1 MGTSLVERKQ
11 HDADLTVR
19 QLPLGLE
26 GPAHSFDSAAGAA
39 GHLLARRSVLDD
51 TLRRPPSMGA
61 TLLLRSPPIPAALMS
76 LSRKR
81 TSERFKNLLNMANL
95 EVDVCNVA
103 ADALERLAIRV
114 HALMFTDDIDLIR
127 GARQLPSGAATH
139 IVFVGESD
147 ELQESEALRAGAND
161 CMPSEARGEHF
172 WAHLTIARR
181 IADLAASLQLAL
193 RDNRMLSTVDEL
205 TRAGRRGFFEEQFPR
220 EVERAVRLRRPLALV
235 MCDIDHFKL
244 VNDRHGHQVGDEV
257 LKEFTARISGNLRLG
272 KDWVARLGGE
282 EFAVVFP
289 DTAAKEACLIAGR
302 LRERI
307 GCSGFEVAPERISI
321 TASFG
326 VCALEH
332 PAPVSLHGLAR
343 LMIREADA
351 GLYESKHRGR
361 DRVTARNISSSD
373 APRASLV

>member
-1 MGTSLVERKQ
+1 MGTSLVARNRRT
-11 HDADLTVR
+11 ADLPVR

-26 GPAHSFDSAAGAA
+26 SPAHSADSATGAA

-51 TLRRPPSMGA
+51 TLEQPPSEGA
-61 TLLLRSPPIPAALMS
+61 TILLRSPPTPAAL
-76 LSRKR
+76 LLLTDKQTR
-81 TSERFKNLLNMANL
+81 ERFKNLLHMANL
-95 EVDVCNVA
+95 EVDLCNIV
-103 ADALERLAIRV
+103 ADALERLSIRV
-114 HALMFTDDIDLIR
+114 HALMFTDDLDLIR
-127 GARQLPSGAATH
+127 FARQLPSGVATH
-139 IVFVGESD
+139 IVFVGDSD

-161 CMPSEARGEHF
+161 CMPSDARGEHF

-205 TRAGRRGFFEEQFPR
+205 TRAGRRAFFEEQFPR
-220 EVERAVRLRRPLALV
+220 EVERAIRLQRPLSLV

-257 LKEFTARISGNLRLG
+257 LKEFISRISGNLRLG

-282 EFAVVFP
+282 EFVVVFP
-289 DTAAKEACLIAGR
+289 DTAAKDASGVAER

-307 GCSGFEVAPERISI
+307 GSSNFDVGPETISI

-332 PAPVSLHGLAR
+332 HLPVSLHGLAR
-343 LMIREADA
+343 RMVREADA
-351 GLYESKHRGR
+351 ALYRSKHGGR
-361 DRVTARNISSSD
+361 DRITACNISSSD
-373 APRASLV
+373 APHANLV